1 MWSNIRADFRRYTG
15 EKPAARGVFY
25 ALADVALWAVA
36 TYRIG
41 RWIRGIRFGLVR
53 KPLTACYFSLYK
65 FMEILTGIRISVDS
79 EIGPGLMIHN
89 FGGIII
95 HGKLGRDCTIVQ
107 GVQIVSRGDSKGRG
121 WPTLGDEV
129 YVGSGAKI
137 LGPVTIGDRVRI
149 GANAVVMSDVPEN
162 AVVMPPESRVIKGF
176 YKPRKSAETKPEQAA
191 DAAAETE
198 TAPKKE
204 DQ

>member
-1 MWSNIRADFRRYTG
+1 MWNNIRADFRRYTG
-15 EKPAARGVFY
+15 EKASARGAFY

-41 RWIRGIRFGLVR
+41 RWIRGIRFGPAR
-53 KPLTACYFSLYK
+53 KPLTVCYFFLYK
-65 FMEILTGIRISVDS
+65 FMEILTGIRISVES
-79 EIGPGLMIHN
+79 EIGPGLQIHN

-95 HGKLGRDCTIVQ
+95 HGKLGRGCTIVQ

-137 LGPVTIGDRVRI
+137 LGPVTIGNRVRI
-149 GANAVVMSDVPEN
+149 GANAVVMTDVPEN

-176 YKPRKSAETKPEQAA
+176 YRPRKSAEPQSEQA
-191 DAAAETE
+191 DGAAAANE
-198 TAPKKE
+198 TASQKE
-204 DQ
+204 NP